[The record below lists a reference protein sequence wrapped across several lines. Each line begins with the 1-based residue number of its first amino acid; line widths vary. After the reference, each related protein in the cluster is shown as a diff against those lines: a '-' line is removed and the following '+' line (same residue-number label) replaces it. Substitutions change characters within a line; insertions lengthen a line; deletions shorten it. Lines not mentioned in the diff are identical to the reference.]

1 MGKEIIT
8 FSNIETEKRQFHHL
22 TLLEEINIDNIQV
35 PSMVSFREKKNYKYF
50 FGDIGDEDYILKP

>member
-1 MGKEIIT
+1 MGKQIIT

-35 PSMVSFREKKNYKYF
+35 PSMVSFREKKIISTF
-50 FGDIGDEDYILKP
+50 LVT